1 MSDYDINFEGIM
13 PVIVQD
19 FESKDV
25 LTLGYMNY
33 EAYRKSV
40 ETGLMHYYSRS
51 KKRIRMK
58 GEASGNIQEIK
69 DIMIDCDN
77 DSLLF
82 FVKQTGSACHLG
94 TKSCFR
100 ETGTRAIESNI
111 DYSMEVL
118 LDLEA
123 LINGTMENPRHN
135 SYTTELFESGEENI
149 KKKVGEEA
157 VETILAQGKDR
168 VIYETAD
175 LFYHLLVYLSYEGIK
190 LSDIMNELSKRKMKD

>member
-1 MSDYDINFEGIM
+1 MSDYDLKFEGLM
-13 PVIVQD
+13 PVVVQD
-19 FESKDV
+19 SETKEV
-25 LTLGYMNY
+25 LTLAYMD
-33 EAYRKSV
+33 EAAYKKSM

-51 KKRIRMK
+51 KQRVRMK

-69 DIMIDCDN
+69 DVMIDCDN

-82 FVKQTGSACHLG
+82 LVKQKGAACHLG

-100 ETGTRAIESNI
+100 EIGTPAVAGNI
-111 DYSMEVL
+111 NYSLEVL
-118 LDLEA
+118 LELES
-123 LINGTMENPRHN
+123 LIAKTKNTPRKN

-168 VIYETAD
+168 IVYETAD
-175 LFYHLLVYLSYEGIK
+175 LLYHLLVFLSYENIK
-190 LSDIMNELSKRKMKD
+190 LSDIMDELSKRRKN